1 MNHEMEATCQSG
13 RGGNS
18 DVKSLRQLAGWP
30 IQGTKRRQERLN
42 SSSFSEG
49 VDVRLERDRFME
61 AFIDQ
66 DTELTFLKQGND
78 MFSLLFLKGQISLWV
93 VHSLE
98 GGRKTN

>member
-1 MNHEMEATCQSG
+1 MEATCQGG

-18 DVKSLRQLAGWP
+18 DGKALRQQAGWP
-30 IQGTKRRQERLN
+30 IQGTKITQERLK

-49 VDVRLERDRFME
+49 VDVKLESDRFKE

-66 DTELTFLKQGND
+66 GMELTFLKQGND